1 LEISG
6 YIIAA
11 LWGIMSLLMVVEYAP
26 LCAELK
32 IKDKMIVGFIFLIG
46 APLLAAASI
55 LEAILNTILPE
66 GWDDE
71 DDDNFQG
78 H

>member
-1 LEISG
+1 
-6 YIIAA
+6 
-11 LWGIMSLLMVVEYAP
+11 MLMVVEYAP
-26 LCAELK
+26 MCAELNS
-32 IKDKMIVGFIFLIG
+32 KDKIIVGFIFLIG

-55 LEAILNTILPE
+55 LEAILSTILPE

-71 DDDNFQG
+71 DDDITK